1 MEQEINLADYQIN
14 IADIR
19 QHIDEVAVDKTR
31 KQPQNAEEFTAD
43 TKALYA
49 DFAKEKMGIEFK
61 DISLFI
67 TALTHRSYVNEHK
80 FFDIFILDHVDCILE
95 AKPFDAIH
103 PFFFCRA
110 LRSIK

>member
-19 QHIDEVAVDKTR
+19 QHIDEVAINKTK

-43 TKALYA
+43 TKTLYA
-49 DFAKEKMGIEFK
+49 NFAKEKMGIEFK

-67 TALTHRSYVNEHK
+67 TALTHRSYVH
-80 FFDIFILDHVDCILE
+80 
-95 AKPFDAIH
+95 
-103 PFFFCRA
+103 
-110 LRSIK
+110 

>member
-19 QHIDEVAVDKTR
+19 QHIDEVAVNKTK

-49 DFAKEKMGIEFK
+49 DF
-61 DISLFI
+61 
-67 TALTHRSYVNEHK
+67 
-80 FFDIFILDHVDCILE
+80 
-95 AKPFDAIH
+95 
-103 PFFFCRA
+103 
-110 LRSIK
+110 